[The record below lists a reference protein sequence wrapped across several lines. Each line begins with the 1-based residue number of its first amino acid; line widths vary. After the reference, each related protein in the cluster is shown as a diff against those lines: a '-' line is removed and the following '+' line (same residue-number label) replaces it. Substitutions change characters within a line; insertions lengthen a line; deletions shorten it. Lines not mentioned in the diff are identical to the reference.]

1 MSETALTA
9 IAVASL
15 IRSIQEISS
24 ELRRTNEQWKQLS
37 DLKRIQEQLKSIERA
52 IEKQGR

>member
-15 IRSIQEISS
+15 ISSIQEISA
-24 ELRRTNEQWKQLS
+24 ELKRTNEQLKQLG

>member
-1 MSETALTA
+1 MSETSLTA

-15 IRSIQEISS
+15 IRSIQEISA
-24 ELRRTNEQWKQLS
+24 ELKRTNEQLKQLG

>member
-9 IAVASL
+9 IAAASL
-15 IRSIQEISS
+15 ISSTQEISA
-24 ELRRTNEQWKQLS
+24 ELKRTNEQLKQLG

>member
-15 IRSIQEISS
+15 IRSIQEISD
-24 ELRRTNEQWKQLS
+24 ELKRTNEQLKQLG

>member
-1 MSETALTA
+1 MSESALTA

-24 ELRRTNEQWKQLS
+24 EL
-37 DLKRIQEQLKSIERA
+37 KRINEQLKSLERT
-52 IEKQGR
+52 IEKQRR